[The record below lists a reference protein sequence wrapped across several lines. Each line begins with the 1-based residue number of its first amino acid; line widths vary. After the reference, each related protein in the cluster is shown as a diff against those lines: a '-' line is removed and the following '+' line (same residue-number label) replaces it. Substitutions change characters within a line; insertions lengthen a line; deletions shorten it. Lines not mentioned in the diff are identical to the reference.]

1 MIEAKRPQLWRTYR
15 DALAGIDGVALVDVD
30 DEHTVPFN
38 CVVRVPNREA
48 VFADMQARG
57 IGVGVHYPP
66 NHTQKAFAPWHRPLP
81 VTERTAEEIM
91 SLPFHPAMTEQ
102 DVTFVV
108 HALRQAVA
116 R

>member
-1 MIEAKRPQLWRTYR
+1 LPCLYGR
-15 DALAGIDGVALVDVD
+15 AGIDGVALVDADV
-30 DEHTVPFN
+30 EHTAPFN
-38 CVVRVPNREA
+38 CVVRVPNRDA
-48 VFADMQARG
+48 VSADLQSRG

-66 NHTQKAFAPWHRPLP
+66 NHLQSAFAPWHRPLP
-81 VTERTAEEIM
+81 VTEQTAAQIM
-91 SLPFHPAMTEQ
+91 SLPFHPKMTEQ